1 MNRHSI
7 TTRDL
12 RTMFD
17 VLDEV
22 RHDDGD
28 EFPPRSLLRGLGR
41 LIPCDVAGFDEVD
54 NPTRRYLHLQEE
66 LYAGDYGD
74 DPHIEAYWQWRHQH
88 PHCRLADQ
96 ACGRLPVAQNLD
108 YQSAR
113 EIRNQAFYTE
123 YLKPVVNTLF
133 VMLPSAPG
141 RIRTYNFSR
150 ETSRRFSERDRLVLE
165 LLRPHLYAVYR
176 EAALR
181 RQAPVRL
188 TVRELDV
195 MRAVADGLGTEA
207 IARQFVVAPS
217 TVRKHLENTFRK
229 LGVSS
234 RTAALARLFPEP
246 EVGT

>member
-7 TTRDL
+7 TARDL
-12 RTMFD
+12 QLMLD
-17 VLDEV
+17 VMDEA
-22 RHDDGD
+22 RRDDAD
-28 EFPPRSLLRGLGR
+28 EFPPRSLLSGLGR
-41 LIPCDVAGFDEVD
+41 LIPCDLAGFDEVD
-54 NPTRRYLHLQEE
+54 IPTRRCLYLQEE

-74 DPHIEAYWQWRHQH
+74 PHVEAYWRLRHQH
-88 PHCRLADQ
+88 PHCRLAEQ
-96 ACGRLPVAQNLD
+96 SCGRLPVAQNLD

-113 EIRNQAFYTE
+113 EIRNQAFYSE
-123 YLKPVVNTLF
+123 YLRPVVNTIF
-133 VMLPSAPG
+133 VMLPSPPG

-150 ETSRRFSERDRLVLE
+150 EDSRRFSERDRLALE

-181 RQAPVRL
+181 RQTPVRL

-195 MRAVADGLGTEA
+195 MRAVANGLTTEA
-207 IARQFVVAPS
+207 IAGQFVVAPS

-234 RTAALARLFPEP
+234 RTAAVARVFPEP
-246 EVGT
+246 DPGT

>member
-1 MNRHSI
+1 MSRHSI

-17 VLDEV
+17 VLDEA
-22 RHDDGD
+22 RHDGGD
-28 EFPPRSLLRGLGR
+28 EFPPRSLLSGLGR
-41 LIPCDVAGFDEVD
+41 LIPCDAAGFDETD
-54 NPTRRYLHLQEE
+54 IPTRRYLHLQEE
-66 LYAGDYGD
+66 LYAGEYGD
-74 DPHIEAYWQWRHQH
+74 PPVEAYWRWRHQH
-88 PHCRLADQ
+88 PHCRLAEQ
-96 ACGRLPVAQNLD
+96 SCGRLPVTQNLD

-113 EIRNQAFYTE
+113 EIRNQAFYAE
-123 YLKPVVNTLF
+123 YLKPVVNTIF

-141 RIRTYNFSR
+141 RIRSYNFSL

-195 MRAVADGLGTEA
+195 MRAVADGLGTDA

-246 EVGT
+246 EAGT

>member
-1 MNRHSI
+1 MSRHSV
-7 TTRDL
+7 TARDL
-12 RTMFD
+12 RTMLD
-17 VLDEV
+17 VLDEA
-22 RHDDGD
+22 RHDDEG

-41 LIPCDVAGFDEVD
+41 LIPCDAAGFDETD
-54 NPTRRYLHLQEE
+54 IPTRRYVHLQEE
-66 LYAGDYGD
+66 LYTGDYGD
-74 DPHIEAYWQWRHQH
+74 PHVEAYWRWRHQH
-88 PHCRLADQ
+88 PHCRLAEQ
-96 ACGRLPVAQNLD
+96 SCGRLPVTQNLD

-113 EIRNQAFYTE
+113 EIRNQAFYSE

-141 RIRTYNFSR
+141 RIRSYNFSL
-150 ETSRRFSERDRLVLE
+150 ESSRRFSDRDRLVLE

-195 MRAVADGLGTEA
+195 MRAVADGLSTDA

-234 RTAALARLFPEP
+234 RTAAVARLFPEP
-246 EVGT
+246 EAGT

>member
-1 MNRHSI
+1 MSRHSV

-12 RTMFD
+12 RAVFNI
-17 VLDEV
+17 LDEA
-22 RHDDGD
+22 RHDDG
-28 EFPPRSLLRGLGR
+28 EEIPPRSLLRALGR
-41 LIPCDVAGFDEVD
+41 LIPCDAAGFDEVD
-54 NPTRRYLHLQEE
+54 IPTRRYLHLQQEM
-66 LYAGDYGD
+66 YASDYGD
-74 DPHIEAYWQWRHQH
+74 PDVEAYWRLRHQTAR
-88 PHCRLADQ
+88 CRLIEQ
-96 ACGRLPVAQNLD
+96 SCGRLPVTQNLD
-108 YQSAR
+108 YLSTH
-113 EIRNQAFYTE
+113 EIRNLPLYTE
-123 YLKPVVNTLF
+123 YLRPLVNTLS
-133 VMLPSAPG
+133 VLLPSAPG

-195 MRAVADGLGTEA
+195 MRAVAQGLGTDA

-217 TVRKHLENTFRK
+217 TIRKHLENTFRK

-234 RTAALARLFPEP
+234 RTAAVARLFPEP
-246 EVGT
+246 EAGT

>member
-1 MNRHSI
+1 MGRHSV
-7 TTRDL
+7 TARDL
-12 RTMFD
+12 RAMFD
-17 VLDEV
+17 VLDEA

-41 LIPCDVAGFDEVD
+41 LIPCDVAGFDECD
-54 NPTRRYLHLQEE
+54 IPTRRYLYAQEE

-74 DPHIEAYWQWRHQH
+74 PNTDAYWRWRHQH
-88 PHCRLADQ
+88 PHCRLAEQ
-96 ACGRLPVAQNLD
+96 SCGRLEVAQNLD

-123 YLKPVVNTLF
+123 YLRPVVNTIF

-141 RIRTYNFSR
+141 RVRSYNFSR
-150 ETSRRFSERDRLVLE
+150 EDARRFSERDRLVLE

-176 EAALR
+176 EAASR

-195 MRAVADGLGTEA
+195 MRAVADGLSTEA
-207 IARQFVVAPS
+207 IARQFTVAPS

-246 EVGT
+246 DTGT

>member
-1 MNRHSI
+1 MSRHSV

-17 VLDEV
+17 VLDEA

-54 NPTRRYLHLQEE
+54 IPTRRHLHLQEE
-66 LYAGDYGD
+66 LYAGDYAGG
-74 DPHIEAYWQWRHQH
+74 PNVEAYWRWRHQH
-88 PHCRLADQ
+88 PHCRLAEQ
-96 ACGRLPVAQNLD
+96 SCGRIAVSQNLD
-108 YQSAR
+108 YQSGR
-113 EIRNQAFYTE
+113 EIRDQAFYTE
-123 YLKPVVNTLF
+123 YLKPVVNTIF

-141 RIRTYNFSR
+141 RIRSYNFSL
-150 ETSRRFSERDRLVLE
+150 ESSRRFSERDRLVLE
-165 LLRPHLYAVYR
+165 LLSPHLYAVYR

-195 MRAVADGLGTEA
+195 MRAVADGLGTDA

-217 TVRKHLENTFRK
+217 TIRKHLENTFRK

-234 RTAALARLFPEP
+234 RTAAVARLFPEP
-246 EVGT
+246 EAGT